1 MSASS
6 RIFTTRSDEAVS
18 LLLSV
23 LLLALVIV
31 NVALLV
37 SNQRARRKRLENET
51 KFLQHIRRRYQEDF
65 DD

>member
-1 MSASS
+1 M
-6 RIFTTRSDEAVS
+6 S